1 MIHFTT
7 CGKSAYMRKPD
18 KLPAEMRFFRS
29 YSGNT
34 INVEPQQ
41 MSVSDFAEYITSGHA
56 FYPCVLN
63 DKGIYKTVNR
73 KCFEYADIIAF
84 DLEKG
89 DHSEEKVR
97 DCLINRGLKP
107 CFFYRTYSHQQD
119 GKGDRNRIVY
129 HLPYTVKNSG
139 EYLFLG
145 VLFWSIYKDIDTT
158 CIDTARLFYGTTIK
172 QCYVNEDAVLNVDTF
187 LQRAIEAIK
196 DAKENDTE
204 FYKRLIG
211 KLTENSIN
219 ASIGP
224 DGLPVCCCKDGRIV
238 YEENLAAKQE
248 RIRRESNNAAI
259 DDRTIESSKEIN
271 RITIFNWY
279 EKAMIEPLFRELTN
293 GTGDFGY
300 KKAVVMASN
309 YRFID
314 DEEVKE
320 TFFRLLRDNA
330 YRFSDINH
338 TIEECAKIWSL
349 PDSKSAGFGA
359 RPLPYRFCGEY
370 PQDGYEY
377 PLTFLRNQKRTL
389 DLQRNKRAS
398 EDLAEIFEKYDFE
411 ARPHDFLINGGTG
424 LGKTYSFLNDGSE
437 KTFSMKRALDKRYGK
452 PLKMAFLCSRQAA
465 QQQNLKDK
473 EYKNTTVGQLYYV
486 RENEDSFDLDASR
499 IYCLTYHK
507 FMALINNNTINEN
520 TFDVIVCDECHS
532 LFDDNFAE
540 QMGAFINWAL
550 HYKGIIIW
558 ITANAGYFVKCY
570 NRFIATLQHDK
581 NTIKPLYDDETQH
594 LVMRYDTA
602 NIIYS
607 TNSTVEWFIWPEQ
620 QKLSPNYRVLVY
632 LKRAIDC
639 YNFYRQAVARGMRAA
654 FYVSAY
660 CDTPLSKELLSKDA
674 KDKDKIIDEDVL
686 AYMEEHGL
694 AAVEMN
700 KVFDLLE
707 DERTKAK
714 SQRIKDALLGDAM
727 FPDDVDII
735 FTTDALRES
744 INIHGESNVKV
755 IITDDYSEV
764 GVLQKRGR
772 IRGDIEKYYIIPNR
786 QGTKTGLIKQIQAF
800 EGKNTPENPGVLH
813 MTQQQLA
820 EEYGKQIQRRKLNKS
835 GTAYVIRKGDPASDE
850 AIYTPN
856 VAAYIGLTERLE
868 EFQQIDPPD
877 KEHNRIAAEK
887 YSVLTSSG
895 FVNVVYSEAARRVY
909 VDREVVAIAEKY
921 AGLPLIGHIKDE
933 LLEEC
938 KPFLRTANGGQKF
951 DLRLV
956 LSEVKAQGFE
966 VKRGKIGKK
975 HIKEYG
981 LPENLL
987 RQDYISILSRK

>member
-56 FYPCVLN
+56 FYPCVLS

-158 CIDTARLFYGTTIK
+158 CIDTARLFYGTTNK

-187 LQRAIEAIK
+187 LQTAIEAIK

-211 KLTENSIN
+211 KFTENSIN

-224 DGLPVCCCKDGRIV
+224 DGLPVCCCKEGRIV

-398 EDLAEIFEKYDFE
+398 EDLAEIFETYDFE
-411 ARPHDFLINGGTG
+411 ACPHDFLINGGTG

-437 KTFSMKRALDKRYGK
+437 KVFSMKRALDKRYGK

-465 QQQNLKDK
+465 REQNTSN
-473 EYKNTTVGQLYYV
+473 YATTVDGLYFV
-486 RENEDSFDLDASR
+486 RDDDNSLDLDASK
-499 IYCLTYHK
+499 ICCLTYHR
-507 FMALINNNTINEN
+507 FMGMIENGDIKDN
-520 TFDVIVCDECHS
+520 TFDIIVCDECHS
-532 LFDDNFAE
+532 LFDDSFAE

-550 HYKGIIIW
+550 DYKGIIIW
-558 ITANAGYFVKCY
+558 ITANATYFVKCY
-570 NRFIATLQHDK
+570 NRFMAALQHDK

-594 LVMRYDTA
+594 LIMRYDTA
-602 NIIYS
+602 TIIYS
-607 TNSTVEWFIWPEQ
+607 TSSNIEWFIRPEQ
-620 QKLSPNYRVLVY
+620 QKLSPNYKVLVY

-639 YNFYRQAVARGMRAA
+639 YTFYRQAIARGLRAA

-660 CDTPLSKELLSKDA
+660 CDTPLSKDLLSKD
-674 KDKDKIIDEDVL
+674 KNDKDKIIDEDVL
-686 AYMEEHGL
+686 AYMEERGL
-694 AAVEMN
+694 AAVKMCDA
-700 KVFDLLE
+700 FTLLE
-707 DERTKAK
+707 DERAKAN
-714 SQRIKDALLGDAM
+714 SQRIKDALLKGEK
-727 FPDDVDII
+727 FPDDIDII

-744 INIHGESNVKV
+744 INIQSDSNVKI

-786 QGTKTGLIKQIQAF
+786 LGTETGLMNQKQAF
-800 EGKNTPENPGVLH
+800 EGTNTPENPGILN

-835 GTAYVIRKGDPASDE
+835 GTAYVIRKGDPSSDE
-850 AIYTPN
+850 ATYTPN

-868 EFQQIDPPD
+868 EYRQINPPD

-895 FVNVVYSEAARRVY
+895 YVNVVYSEAARRVY
-909 VDREVVAIAEKY
+909 VDREVVAVAEKY
-921 AGLPLIGHIKDE
+921 AGLPLIGKTKDE

-938 KPFLRTANGGQKF
+938 RPFLRTSEGSDKF
-951 DLRLV
+951 SLNLV
-956 LSEVKAQGFE
+956 LKEVKAQGYE
-966 VKRGKIGKK
+966 VKRGTVGKK
-975 HIKEYG
+975 HITQGGIDES
-981 LPENLL
+981 LL
-987 RQDYISILSRK
+987 GQRFQYIVSLK